1 MALDNAA
8 IDALAEQLRE
18 AARRQRSK
26 VRPDI
31 VASYKQLVALPPEE
45 RAAERQRRVADLTAH
60 IHQHVPAKDPE
71 NAGAS
76 MGMLRQGIAQ
86 LLGDKVAVDDI
97 TDDQLTRL
105 VTKWRHGVEQD
116 SQEEA
121 RSIMAEAGAAPP
133 ATHKRSRHPHIGV

>member
-60 IHQHVPAKDPE
+60 IHQNVPAKDPE
-71 NAGAS
+71 NAAVT
-76 MGMLRQGIAQ
+76 MGMLRQGMGQ
-86 LLGDKVAVDDI
+86 LLGDKVAVGEI

-105 VTKWRHGVEQD
+105 VAKWRQGVEQD
-116 SQEEA
+116 SQAEA
-121 RSIMAEAGAAPP
+121 REIMQEAGAAPP
-133 ATHKRSRHPHIGV
+133 VTPKHTRRPHINI